1 MNQPVQII
9 LADDHKMFLEGLY
22 ALLYDDK
29 RFHIL
34 ATAKNG
40 KEVLKLLT
48 KYKAVDLLITD
59 ISMPEI
65 DGIQL
70 NKIVKKKYPQIKVI
84 VLSMHKQNNLIAK
97 LINDD
102 VDGYLLKNAD
112 IDELSSAI
120 DKVAKGN
127 KYFSKDIRQDF
138 MKSMFSPK
146 AVKQSFA
153 KLSKREKEILI
164 LIANEYTNAEIAEK
178 LFISQFTAET
188 HRKNIL
194 RKIDAKNTAGI
205 VRYAIQHGL
214 I

>member
-1 MNQPVQII
+1 MNKPIQII

-22 ALLYDDK
+22 ALLCDDS
-29 RFHIL
+29 RFKIL

-40 KEVLKLLT
+40 REAINLI
-48 KYKAVDLLITD
+48 KANKDVDLLITD

-70 NKIVKKKYPQIKVI
+70 NKIVKRKYPQIKVI
-84 VLSMHKQNNLIAK
+84 VLSMHKQYDLIAK
-97 LINDD
+97 LISDN

-112 IDELSSAI
+112 IEELSTAI
-120 DKVAKGN
+120 EKISEGD
-127 KYFSKDIRQDF
+127 KYFSKNIRQGF
-138 MKSMFSPK
+138 LKSMFSPN
-146 AVKQSFA
+146 ALKQTFVR
-153 KLSKREKEILI
+153 LSKREKEILI
-164 LIANEYTNAEIAEK
+164 LIANEYTNAEISEK
-178 LFISQFTAET
+178 LYISQYTAET

-194 RKIDAKNTAGI
+194 RKINAKNTAGI